1 MTKNDMYLYE
11 KLEKEE
17 AVKLLAEMYKKKEG
31 K

>member
-17 AVKLLAEMYKKKEG
+17 AVKLLAEKYKKKEG